1 MNKLRTYWRDLNSS
15 LWFVPTLMVAAALL
29 LAYNLVILDLSIG
42 HKWVSNYPLL
52 FGSGADGARGVLT
65 AIAGSMMTV
74 AALIFSLTLSTLA
87 QVSSQYTPRVLR
99 NFMSNR
105 TNQVVLGFFVSIF
118 VYCLF
123 VLRTIRGANE
133 GNFIPSLAVTG
144 GLVLALVSIGIL
156 VFFIHHMASSI
167 QAANILQAVTQ
178 ETEATIERLFP
189 EKMGEAANEA
199 ERAELFTQAG
209 DLRWVPVP
217 ARTNGYVQSLDN
229 DGLLALARDV
239 AGVVRMERGV
249 GSFVARGA
257 ALVSVARYE
266 GGALPLTNELTSR
279 VNEQFSV
286 GSQRSVEQDAGF
298 GLRQIV
304 DIALKALSP
313 GINDTTT
320 SVICIDY
327 LGTLLARL
335 AASHFPTPLR
345 TDDDGQVRVVTLE
358 PSFASYVATALDQIR
373 ISGEANVAVYLR
385 LLAAIGTAA
394 VRTTQT
400 SRYLT
405 LRLQVS
411 YIREAAERTLTTEY
425 ERSQV
430 RVRAT
435 EVEGL
440 LSQAQ

>member
-1 MNKLRTYWRDLNSS
+1 MNKLRTLWRDLNSS
-15 LWFVPTLMVAAALL
+15 LWFVPTLMVVALLL
-29 LAYNLVILDLSIG
+29 LAYGLVTLDLRIG
-42 HKWVSNYPLL
+42 HEWVSDYPLL
-52 FGSGADGARGVLT
+52 FGAGADGARGVLT

-99 NFMSNR
+99 NFMSSR

-123 VLRTIRGANE
+123 VLRTIRGSNE
-133 GNFIPSLAVTG
+133 GSFIPSLAVSG
-144 GLVLALVSIGIL
+144 GLLLALVSIGVL

-167 QAANILQAVTQ
+167 QAANIVREVTQ
-178 ETEATIERLFP
+178 ETELAIKRLFP
-189 EKMGEAANEA
+189 KQLGDDADDAS
-199 ERAELFTQAG
+199 LFTQV
-209 DLRWVPVP
+209 DSLSWVPV
-217 ARTNGYVQSLDN
+217 AASKNGYVRSIDTA
-229 DGLLALARDV
+229 GLLSLARGLS
-239 AGVVRMERGV
+239 GVVRMERGV

-257 ALVSVARYE
+257 ALASVGHYA
-266 GGALPLTNELTSR
+266 GGSLPLPDKLIADL
-279 VNEQFSV
+279 NEQFSL
-286 GSQRSVEQDAGF
+286 GSQRSVEQDVGF

-327 LGTLLARL
+327 LGSLLAQL

-345 TDDDGQVRVVTLE
+345 TDDDDRVRVVTLE
-358 PSFASYVATALDQIR
+358 PSFASYVATALNQIR
-373 ISGEANVAVYLR
+373 VSGEANVAVYLR

-394 VRTTQT
+394 ART
-400 SRYLT
+400 SAADRRLT

-411 YIREAAERTLTTEY
+411 YIREAAERTLTTDY
-425 ERSQV
+425 ERGQV

-435 EVEGL
+435 AVEAL
-440 LSQAQ
+440 LSSER

>member
-1 MNKLRTYWRDLNSS
+1 MNKLRTLWRNLNSS
-15 LWFVPTLMVAAALL
+15 LWFVPTLMVIVALL
-29 LAYNLVILDLSIG
+29 LAYVLVIFDLNIG
-42 HKWVSNYPLL
+42 HKWVSDYPLL
-52 FGSGADGARGVLT
+52 FGAGADGARGVLT
-65 AIAGSMMTV
+65 GSMMTV

-99 NFMSNR
+99 NFMSSR

-123 VLRTIRGANE
+123 VLRTIRGSNE
-133 GNFIPSLAVTG
+133 GNFIPSLAVSG
-144 GLVLALVSIGIL
+144 GLALALVSIGVL

-167 QAANILQAVTQ
+167 QAANIVREVTQ
-178 ETEATIERLFP
+178 ETEQAIKRLFP
-189 EKMGEAANEA
+189 KQLGDAADA
-199 ERAELFTQAG
+199 ASPFAQAAS
-209 DLRWVPVP
+209 LRWVPVP
-217 ARTNGYVQSLDN
+217 ASKNGYVQSVDTN
-229 DGLLALARDV
+229 GLLALAHDLP
-239 AGVVRMERGV
+239 GVVRMECGI
-249 GSFVARGA
+249 GSFMARGA
-257 ALVSVARYE
+257 VLVSVARYE
-266 GGALPLTNELTSR
+266 GGSLPLTDELIDDL
-279 VNEQFSV
+279 NEQFSL
-286 GSQRSVEQDAGF
+286 GSQRSVEQDVGF

-327 LGTLLARL
+327 LGTLLAQL
-335 AASHFPTPLR
+335 AACHFPTPLR
-345 TDDDGQVRVVTLE
+345 TDDDDRVRVVTLE

-373 ISGEANVAVYLR
+373 VSGEANVAVYLR

-394 VRTTQT
+394 VRTTET
-400 SRYLT
+400 NRHLT

-440 LSQAQ
+440 LSQKQ

>member
-1 MNKLRTYWRDLNSS
+1 MNKLRTLWRDLNSS
-15 LWFVPTLMVAAALL
+15 LWFVPTLMVLASLV
-29 LAYNLVILDLSIG
+29 LAYSLVRLDLRIG
-42 HKWVSNYPLL
+42 HKWVSDYPLL

-99 NFMSNR
+99 NFMRSR

-123 VLRTIRGANE
+123 VLRTIRGADE

-167 QAANILQAVTQ
+167 QAANIVRNATQ
-178 ETEATIERLFP
+178 ETEEAIARLFP
-189 EKMGEAANEA
+189 KNMGDGANPNERTHLFVEAD
-199 ERAELFTQAG
+199 ELT
-209 DLRWVPVP
+209 WVPVP
-217 ARTNGYVQSLDN
+217 ASKNGYVQSIDS
-229 DGLLALARDV
+229 DGLLALADDLK
-239 AGVVRMERGV
+239 GVVRMEHGV

-257 ALVSVARYE
+257 ALVSVASYE
-266 GGALPLTNELTSR
+266 GRPLPLTDELINDLNEH
-279 VNEQFSV
+279 FSL
-286 GSQRSVEQDAGF
+286 GSQRSVEQDVGF

-327 LGTLLARL
+327 LGTLLAQL
-335 AASHFPTPLR
+335 AAAPFATPLR
-345 TDDDGQVRVVTLE
+345 TDDEGRVRVVALQ
-358 PSFASYVATALDQIR
+358 PSFSSYVSTALDQIR
-373 ISGEANVAVYLR
+373 VSGEANVAVYLR
-385 LLAAIGTAA
+385 LLATIGTAA
-394 VRTTQT
+394 ARTHEPD
-400 SRYLT
+400 RCLT
-405 LRLQVS
+405 LSLQVD
-411 YIREAAERTLTTEY
+411 YIREAAERTLSTDY
-425 ERSQV
+425 ERSKV
-430 RVRAT
+430 RVRAD
-435 EVEGL
+435 EMAKLVSSE
-440 LSQAQ
+440 

>member
-1 MNKLRTYWRDLNSS
+1 MNKLRTLWRNLNSS
-15 LWFVPTLMVAAALL
+15 LWFVPTLMVVAALG
-29 LAYNLVILDLSIG
+29 LAYVLVILDLRIG
-42 HKWVSNYPLL
+42 HKWVSDYPLL
-52 FGSGADGARGVLT
+52 FGAGADGARGVLT

-99 NFMSNR
+99 NFMRSR

-123 VLRTIRGANE
+123 VLRTIRGTDE

-167 QAANILQAVTQ
+167 QAANIVREVTR
-178 ETEATIERLFP
+178 ETERAIKRLFP
-189 EKMGEAANEA
+189 KQ
-199 ERAELFTQAG
+199 LG
-209 DLRWVPVP
+209 DDADDASRFAQVASLRWVPVP
-217 ARTNGYVQSLDN
+217 ASKNGYVQNVDA
-229 DGLLALARDV
+229 DGLLDLARGLP
-239 AGVVRMERGV
+239 GVVRMERGI

-266 GGALPLTNELTSR
+266 GGALPLPDDL
-279 VNEQFSV
+279 VADLNEQFSL
-286 GSQRSVEQDAGF
+286 GSQRSVEQDVGF

-327 LGTLLARL
+327 LGTLLAQL
-335 AASHFPTPLR
+335 AGSHFGSALR
-345 TDDDGQVRVVTLE
+345 ADAEGQVRVIALQ
-358 PSFASYVATALDQIR
+358 PSFASYVATALNQIR
-373 ISGEANVAVYLR
+373 VSGEANVAVYLR

-394 VRTTQT
+394 VRTPAA
-400 SRYLT
+400 SRRLT
-405 LRLQVS
+405 LRLQVA
-411 YIREAAERTLTTEY
+411 YIREAADRTLSTDY

-435 EVEGL
+435 EAEAL
-440 LSQAQ
+440 LADEKA

>member
-1 MNKLRTYWRDLNSS
+1 MHKLRTLWRNLNSS
-15 LWFVPTLMVAAALL
+15 LWFVPTIMVIVALG
-29 LAYNLVILDLSIG
+29 LAYGLVILDLRIG
-42 HKWVSNYPLL
+42 HKWVSDYPLL
-52 FGSGADGARGVLT
+52 FGAGADGARGVLT

-99 NFMSNR
+99 NFMRSR

-123 VLRTIRGANE
+123 VLRTIRGSDE

-144 GLVLALVSIGIL
+144 GLVLAVVSIGIL

-167 QAANILQAVTQ
+167 QAANIVREVTR
-178 ETEATIERLFP
+178 ETERAIARLFP
-189 EKMGEAANEA
+189 KQLGDDADDIGTG
-199 ERAELFTQAG
+199 TQA
-209 DLRWVPVP
+209 DNLVWVPVP
-217 ARTNGYVQSLDN
+217 ATQNGYVQSVDTQ
-229 DGLLALARDV
+229 GLLALARDLS
-239 AGVVRMERGV
+239 GVVRMERGI

-257 ALVSVARYE
+257 ALVSVAHYT
-266 GGALPLTNELTSR
+266 GGPLPLTRDLTDDL
-279 VNEQFSV
+279 NEQFSL
-286 GSQRSVEQDAGF
+286 GSQRSVEQDVGF

-327 LGTLLARL
+327 LGTLLAQL
-335 AASHFPTPLR
+335 AGSHFGSALR
-345 TDDDGQVRVVTLE
+345 ADDDGRVRVVALQ
-358 PSFASYVATALDQIR
+358 PSFADYVATAFNQVR
-373 ISGEANVAVYLR
+373 VSGEANVAVYLR

-394 VRTTQT
+394 ARIRATD
-400 SRYLT
+400 RRLT
-405 LRLQVS
+405 LSLQVS
-411 YIREAAERTLTTEY
+411 YIREAADRTLATDY

-435 EVEGL
+435 EVEAL
-440 LSQAQ
+440 LADEKA